1 MPTKGFHGMILL
13 RLAALLLL
21 LASVGDASISFEAQ
35 DTPHDG
41 GGSLTLR
48 WSPAAESALAESVMA
63 LSLHRID
70 PDGTR
75 QKVADLAM
83 GDSTFVDER
92 LTNGQLHRYEI
103 EAQFPTSTSILAEA
117 QGTPV
122 VQWFRTDRM
131 AVFCGVV
138 AFTGLLLWF
147 TYHARSG
154 RPMFI
159 RRIAG
164 LEAVEE
170 AVGRATE
177 MGKPI
182 IYVPGISG
190 MDDVATI
197 ASIQIL
203 GQVAKKAGEYATRLM
218 VPNRDPIVMAVA
230 QEVVR
235 ESYNQI
241 GRPDL
246 YNQDDIYYVTYSQF
260 GYAAAVSG
268 IMLRE
273 RPATNFLL
281 GMFYAESLVLS
292 ETGNTIGAIQIAGTD
307 SDAQLPFFITSCD
320 YTLIGEELYAASVYL
335 SREPMLLGSLKAQDY
350 AKAAVLLLILIG
362 TVLSILG
369 DAQFAGAFH

>member
-1 MPTKGFHGMILL
+1 MMYSIVPLL
-13 RLAALLLL
+13 VAAFLSS
-21 LASVGDASISFEAQ
+21 AEAEVRMTAV
-35 DTPHDG
+35 DTPNDG
-41 GGSLTLR
+41 GGSITLR
-48 WSPAAESALAESVMA
+48 WIPLVQTEYAESVSVLGLYRRDGLGGERIGLAELA
-63 LSLHRID
+63 L
-70 PDGTR
+70 
-75 QKVADLAM
+75 
-83 GDSTFVDER
+83 GDSAFIDEDVVNR
-92 LTNGQLHRYEI
+92 QRYVYEI
-103 EAQFPTSTSILAEA
+103 EAEFPSSTAILGTAE
-117 QGTPV
+117 GTAAT
-122 VQWFRTDRM
+122 QWFRTDRS
-131 AVFCGVV
+131 AVFVAVV
-138 AFTGLLLWF
+138 VFTGLLLWF

-154 RPMFI
+154 RRMFI

-182 IYVPGISG
+182 MYIPGISS

-203 GQVAKKAGEYATRLM
+203 AQVAKKAGEYGTRLM

-230 QEVVR
+230 QEIVK

-246 YNQDDIYYVTYSQF
+246 YNHDDIYYVTYSQF

-281 GMFYAESLVLS
+281 GMFYAESLILS
-292 ETGNTIGAIQIAGTD
+292 ETGNTTGAIQIAGTD

-350 AKAAVLLLILIG
+350 AKALLLALTAIG
-362 TVLSILG
+362 VVLSIAG
-369 DAQFAGAFH
+369 IPQFARAFH